1 MSNLWA
7 ALVPLIIV
15 SAIVPIQIV
24 LTILFLRSDA
34 GRVTA
39 VSCVAGMTVVRLAQ
53 GVVFG
58 LVLSSDEQTSAT
70 SDGPGDVVS
79 TILLVAA
86 VLFLVTAFRQAFHD
100 EDPDAPPPRWLA
112 MTESI
117 TPFRAFLLGAGMLL
131 IGIKFWVF
139 TLGAIAAIA
148 AADLGRT
155 EGIVTYLVFVFL
167 AASVS
172 IALIAVAYLLPRR
185 SAAILDR
192 VGDLLTTYNRWIVMT
207 LGFVFGTW
215 FLVKALVGFGVL

>member
-1 MSNLWA
+1 MNDLWTT
-7 ALVPLIIV
+7 LVPLIV
-15 SAIVPIQIV
+15 ASAIVPIQIV
-24 LTILFLRSDA
+24 ITILLLRSDA
-34 GRVTA
+34 GRITA
-39 VSCVAGMTVVRLAQ
+39 VAWVAGMTLARLAQ

-58 LVLSSDEQTSAT
+58 LVLSSAEETSGT
-70 SDGPGDVVS
+70 RDGPGAVVS
-79 TILLVAA
+79 TILLVAG
-86 VLFLVTAFRQAFHD
+86 VLFLVAAFRQAFHD

-112 MTESI
+112 LTESI
-117 TPFRAFLLGAGMLL
+117 TPLRAFLLGAGMLL

-148 AADLGRT
+148 DAGLGRS
-155 EGIVTYLVFVFL
+155 ENIVTYLVFVVL

-172 IALIAVAYLLPRR
+172 IALIAIAYLVPRR

-215 FLVKALVGFGVL
+215 FLVKALIGFGVL